1 MQSIEDVC
9 GKSNG
14 ICGAL
19 RHISAVVWRTY
30 VLARSTPFFLCIR
43 VLRGWS
49 RARRGIARSR
59 GNSRARKDKGRR
71 GR

>member
-1 MQSIEDVC
+1 LKMYVEKATGFVVCLGTLVQSYGVRMYWQEAPIP
-9 GKSNG
+9 S
-14 ICGAL
+14 
-19 RHISAVVWRTY
+19 
-30 VLARSTPFFLCIR
+30 LCIC
-43 VLRGWS
+43 VLRGRS